1 MKQANTSKWILQE
14 QTDPKQKLYIHSITG
29 SECRLN
35 LIITDK
41 DGRGW
46 WGFQDLFNMPV
57 MRQMLSKSISD
68 LFTVGL
74 TRADLKG
81 WIARQKAILKPADGK
96 IDPERYEKAYAQI
109 LNMENI
115 IAATTE
121 PATQYLTMASIYVV
135 SDDENIEHFTH
146 EKVAQKL
153 ELWKGDDDLAAF
165 FLTWYCAH
173 ILDYIKDLKQLSQI
187 ASAVMEAKEAIQ

>member
-1 MKQANTSKWILQE
+1 MKQANTSKWVLQPE
-14 QTDPKQKLYIHSITG
+14 TDPKQRLYIHAITG

-35 LIITDK
+35 LLITDK

-46 WGFQDLFNMPV
+46 WGFQDLFNMPI
-57 MRQMLSKSISD
+57 MRQMLSKTISD
-68 LFTVGL
+68 LFNVGL
-74 TRADLKG
+74 TATDLKG

-96 IDPERYEKAYAQI
+96 VDPERYEKAYAQV
-109 LNMENI
+109 LNMENL

-121 PATQYLTMASIYVV
+121 PATQYLTMATIYVL

-153 ELWKGDDDLAAF
+153 KLWEVDEELAAF

-173 ILDYIKDLKQLSQI
+173 TLDYIKDLKQVSEIVSRVQA
-187 ASAVMEAKEAIQ
+187 ASDLTR